1 VPTPAVD
8 ALPLTT
14 PFVAPEEL
22 ARRAGHAELLRL
34 GANESPFGP
43 PPRALDAM
51 RAELERASWY
61 GDPESMQLREALA
74 ARHACGVENIT
85 VAAGIDDLLGLT
97 VRAYLA
103 PGDVTVATRGSYPT
117 YAYHVAGFGAR
128 LETVPYERDG
138 SVALE
143 RLAERARATGA
154 RLVYL
159 ANPDNPSGSFAAR
172 ARVAALVE
180 ALPEGTA
187 LVLDEA
193 YSDFVAPEELLAETI
208 DPRVIR
214 LRTFSKA
221 YGLAGARIGYCL
233 AGPAVVRTFQKIR
246 HHYGVNR
253 TAQSGAL
260 AALGERR
267 FVEGAIAETAR
278 GREEYHALGAR
289 LGLATLPSHA
299 NFVCFDLGSRA
310 RAEAMLEELLRRAV
324 FVRKPGAPPL
334 DGHIRVTVGTP
345 SERVRFA
352 FALSDALQALATR
365 PQRSEDGMLG
375 AREPA

>member
-1 VPTPAVD
+1 MRSLDPTLPLPAPAIA
-8 ALPLTT
+8 ALPLST

-43 PPRALDAM
+43 PPRAIEAM
-51 RAELERASWY
+51 RAELDRTSWY
-61 GDPESMQLREALA
+61 GDPESMELRVALA

-85 VAAGIDDLLGLT
+85 VASGIDDLLGLC
-97 VRAYLA
+97 VRGYLA
-103 PGDVTVATRGSYPT
+103 PGDVTVATLGSYPT
-117 YAYHVAGFGAR
+117 YVYHVAGFGAR
-128 LETVPYERDG
+128 LEGVPYERDG
-138 SVALE
+138 SIALE

-159 ANPDNPSGSFAAR
+159 ANPDNPSGSFAPR
-172 ARVAALVE
+172 AAVEALVE
-180 ALPEGTA
+180 ALPEGAA

-193 YSDFVAPEELLAETI
+193 YADFVEPCELLPAPI

-233 AGPAVVRTFQKIR
+233 AAPSVVQTFQKIR

-253 TAQSGAL
+253 TAQIGAL

-267 FVEGAIAETAR
+267 FVEDAIAEIVR
-278 GREEYHALGAR
+278 GREDYRVLGER
-289 LGLATLPSHA
+289 LGLATLPSRT

-310 RAEAMLEELLRRAV
+310 RAEAMVEELLRLGV
-324 FVRKPGAPPL
+324 FVRKPGAAPL
-334 DGHIRVTVGTP
+334 DGHIRVAVGSA
-345 SERVRFA
+345 SERGRFA
-352 FALSDALQALATR
+352 LAFAAALQTLEKPELA
-365 PQRSEDGMLG
+365 
-375 AREPA
+375 

>member
-1 VPTPAVD
+1 MQTFDPAQVPVPAAAIG

-43 PPRALDAM
+43 PPRAIEAM
-51 RAELERASWY
+51 RAELDRASWY

-74 ARHACGVENIT
+74 ARHGCAVENIT
-85 VAAGIDDLLGLT
+85 VAAGIDDLLGLLA
-97 VRAYLA
+97 RAYLA
-103 PGDVTVATRGSYPT
+103 PGDATVATLGSYPT
-117 YAYHVAGFGAR
+117 YVYHVVGFGGR
-128 LETVPYERDG
+128 LEGVPYERDG
-138 SVALE
+138 SLPLEALA
-143 RLAERARATGA
+143 RRAQATRA
-154 RLVYL
+154 RLVYV
-159 ANPDNPSGSFAAR
+159 ANPDNPSGSFAPR
-172 ARVAALVE
+172 AALEELVE
-180 ALPEGTA
+180 ALPAGAA

-193 YSDFVAPEELLAETI
+193 YSDFVPAAELLPERI

-233 AGPAVVRTFQKIR
+233 AAPAVVQTFQKIR

-253 TAQSGAL
+253 TAQIGAL

-267 FVEGAIAETAR
+267 FVEGAVAEIVR
-278 GREEYHALGAR
+278 GREEYRALGAR
-289 LGLATLPSHA
+289 LGLGTLPSHT

-310 RAEAMLEELLRRAV
+310 RAEAMVAELLRRAV

-334 DGHIRVTVGTP
+334 DGYIRVTVGAA
-345 SERVRFA
+345 SERVRFGC
-352 FALSDALQALATR
+352 ALADALEALA
-365 PQRSEDGMLG
+365 P
-375 AREPA
+375 

>member
-1 VPTPAVD
+1 MRAFEPSPLPAPAIA

-43 PPRALDAM
+43 PPRAMEAM
-51 RAELERASWY
+51 RAELGRTSWY

-85 VAAGIDDLLGLT
+85 VAAGIDDLLGLS
-97 VRAYLA
+97 VRGFLA
-103 PGDVTVATRGSYPT
+103 PGDVTVATLGSYPT

-128 LETVPYERDG
+128 LETVPYESDG

-159 ANPDNPSGSFAAR
+159 ANPDNPSGSFVPR
-172 ARVAALVE
+172 ARVEALVE
-180 ALPEGTA
+180 ALPEGAA

-193 YSDFVAPEELLAETI
+193 YADFVEPGELLAATI

-221 YGLAGARIGYCL
+221 YGMAGARIGYCL
-233 AGPAVVRTFQKIR
+233 AASAVVQVFQKIR

-253 TAQSGAL
+253 TAQIGAL
-260 AALGERR
+260 AALGEER
-267 FVEGAIAETAR
+267 FVAGAVAEIVR
-278 GREEYHALGAR
+278 GREEYQALGER
-289 LGLATLPSHA
+289 LGLATLPSHT

-310 RAEAMLEELLRRAV
+310 RAEAMVEELLRRAV

-334 DGHIRVTVGTP
+334 DGHIRVTVGTA
-345 SERVRFA
+345 SERARFA
-352 FALSDALQALATR
+352 LAFADAL
-365 PQRSEDGMLG
+365 E